1 MQRLGDGSWVMSASD
16 LTQLSACPWLLART
30 VDQKLDKGVVVP
42 TLIDPMMELV
52 KRLGVEH
59 EKRVLQNLR
68 DTLPLV
74 VEIPYDRS
82 ISGADHEAWKK
93 NIRSAATATQE
104 ALSSP
109 ATAIFQG
116 VFFQES
122 LPSTAVA
129 VGFQGFA
136 DFLVAGEDGWE
147 VWDSKLARSA
157 KNTALTQLAA
167 YVDQLDTLG
176 VQTSREVR
184 LILGDG
190 THSIHDVTPLLPD
203 YYDQR
208 QALLNVIEERSVDPL
223 PTPWGDPKYVACG
236 TKSCPACSEQIEL
249 TDDLFQVSGLR
260 KTQRQKLQVAGFNT
274 LTDFA
279 LATRREVMANTTGV
293 GRDTLAQLHLQASL
307 QLATRQNPEGPPAWE
322 VLSQGV
328 LDTIPEPDPG
338 DLFFDFEGDPNF
350 QEFDAENR
358 PLANLSMGDDTVWF
372 GIEYLFGLW
381 GKDLGAGPEQASF
394 HSLWAESFAEE
405 KAALEQFCALVEQ
418 RLEKYPNLH
427 IYHYASYERTRLAVL
442 AKRHTVAQ
450 KCVDRLRNGV
460 LVDLYPVV
468 TKGVRVGLPSY
479 SLKSLEA
486 LYFDPG
492 TRTGIAGGG
501 ESVAAFVDYLAA
513 LDAGD
518 TTEATRVKD
527 SIVHYNTIDC
537 YSTEALRDW
546 LLRIRARP

>member
-30 VDQKLDKGVVVP
+30 LDEKLDKGVVVP

-59 EKRVLQNLR
+59 EKRVFESLV

-82 ISGADHEAWKK
+82 ISGRDHEAWKK
-93 NIRSAATATQE
+93 NIRGAATATKE
-104 ALSSP
+104 ALNSP
-109 ATAIFQG
+109 ANAIFQG
-116 VFFQES
+116 VFYQES
-122 LPSTAVA
+122 LPDTAVT

-136 DFLVAGEDGWE
+136 DFLVASEDGWE

-157 KNTALTQLAA
+157 KDTALTQLAA

-176 VQTSREVR
+176 VHTSREVR

-208 QALLNVIEERSVDPL
+208 HTLVNLIEERSVDPL
-223 PTPWGDPKYVACG
+223 PTPWGDPRYVACG

-260 KTQRQKLQVAGFNT
+260 KTQRQKLLVAGFNT

-279 LATRREVMANTTGV
+279 LATRREVMANTTGI
-293 GRDTLAQLHLQASL
+293 GRDTLAQLHLQAAL
-307 QLATRQNPEGPPAWE
+307 QLATRRNPEGPPAWE

-338 DLFFDFEGDPNF
+338 DLFFDFEGDPNY
-350 QEFDAENR
+350 QEFDAKNR

-381 GKDLGAGPEQASF
+381 GKDLGDNPGESSF

-405 KAALEQFCALVEQ
+405 KTALEQFCALVEE
-418 RLEKYPNLH
+418 RLEKYPNMH
-427 IYHYASYERTRLAVL
+427 IYHYASYEKTRLSVL
-442 AKRHTVAQ
+442 SKRHTVAGE
-450 KCVDRLRNGV
+450 CVDRLQNGV
-460 LVDLYPVV
+460 LVDLYPIV
-468 TKGVRVGLPSY
+468 TKGIRVGLPSY
-479 SLKSLEA
+479 SLKALEA
-486 LYFDPG
+486 LYFDEG

-513 LDAGD
+513 LDAGN

-546 LLRIRARP
+546 LVRIRKRS